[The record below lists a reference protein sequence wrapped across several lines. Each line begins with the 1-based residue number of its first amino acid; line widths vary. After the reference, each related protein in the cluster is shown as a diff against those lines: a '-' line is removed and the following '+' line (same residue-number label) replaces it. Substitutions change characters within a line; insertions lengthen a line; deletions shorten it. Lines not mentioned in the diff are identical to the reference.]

1 MFSQKYKYYFL
12 GLLTIVAVLLWWAVG
27 EIKKPAEF
35 QVIFFDVG
43 QGDSIFIED
52 EERHQILIDGGEG
65 KMVLSKLGKVMP
77 FFDRSLDA
85 VILTHPNR
93 DHLGGLIEVLERYK
107 VDRVIYNGVESGDEY
122 YKRFK
127 GIIAKKNIAVSF
139 PRYGEHIDLANDTHL
154 DFLFPLEDLRDKKVK
169 DLNNTSIVCRLVRGE
184 KEYLLM
190 GDAGLDEEAELISN
204 NVYLKSDVLK
214 VGHHGSKNSTSENFL
229 KAVEPQAAI
238 ISVGKNT
245 YGHPNEAALKRLQ
258 DLGAQILRTDE
269 RGDIKY

>member
-1 MFSQKYKYYFL
+1 M
-12 GLLTIVAVLLWWAVG
+12 LTILGWWAVWEG
-27 EIKKPAEF
+27 GKPPKF
-35 QVIFFDVG
+35 RVIFYDVG

-65 KMVLSKLGKVMP
+65 KTVLSKLGKVMP
-77 FFDRSLDA
+77 FFDRSLDV

-107 VDRVIYNGVESGDEY
+107 VDRVIYNGVESDDEY

-127 GIIAKKNIAVSF
+127 EIIARKNIAVSF
-139 PRYGEHIDLANDTHL
+139 PRYGEHIMLASNTHL
-154 DFLFPLEDLRDKKVK
+154 DFLFPLEDLKDKKVK
-169 DLNNTSIVCRLVRGE
+169 DLNNTSIVCRLARGE

-190 GDAGLDEEAELISN
+190 GDAGQDEEAELISN

-258 DLGAQILRTDE
+258 DFGAQILRTDE
-269 RGDIKY
+269 KGDIKY